1 MRVFKFGGAS
11 VKTAEAVKNIITILE
26 RFPKDKLIVV
36 ISAMGKST
44 NALEAY
50 NEACF
55 LQTPDA
61 AQHLQHLQQY
71 HLEIMDEL
79 FASRHHPVY
88 QDIQRI
94 FDTLDGFMQNPAWAS
109 YDAQY
114 DAVVSCGELI
124 STKIVS
130 HYLNDQQVQNQWF
143 DARELIQTDSTY
155 REGKVDWKLTGYLI
169 NRTLMPYMTSADN
182 AQRIAITQG
191 FIAGTIDNTT
201 TTLGREGSDY
211 SGAILA
217 YCCDVEAMSIW
228 KDVPG
233 VLNADPK
240 YFDDTE
246 RLPVIS
252 YREAIELAYY
262 GASVIH
268 PKTIKPLQN
277 KQIPLF
283 VKSFV
288 SPDDPGTQ
296 IQETI
301 DYDHLIPSY
310 IFKIDQVLLSIAPRD
325 FSFIDEDNLSSIFG
339 LFARHDIKLHLMQNS
354 AISFS
359 VCIDNKHRELP
370 TLIEELQKAF
380 VVKYNEGLELITV
393 RHYTDETIAQLIEEK
408 EVLLLQKGRA
418 TARLVVKPLVE
429 VDWMK
434 QR

>member
-1 MRVFKFGGAS
+1 MKVFKFGGAS
-11 VKTAEAVKNIITILE
+11 VKNADTVKNIITVLK
-26 RFPKDKLIVV
+26 RFPNDNLIVV

-50 NEACF
+50 HEACF
-55 LQTPDA
+55 YRKPDA
-61 AQHLQHLQQY
+61 AQHVQQLQQY
-71 HLEIMDEL
+71 HLEIMDGL
-79 FASRHHPVY
+79 FASRDHAVY
-88 QDIQRI
+88 QDIQGI
-94 FDTLDGFMQNPAWAS
+94 FDTLNGFMHCAPWES

-114 DAVVSCGELI
+114 DALVSCGELM

-130 HYLNDQQVQNQWF
+130 HYLNDQQIPNTWF
-143 DARELIQTDSTY
+143 DARELVQTDNTY
-155 REGKVDWKLTGYLI
+155 REGKVDWKLTTFLAKKTLI
-169 NRTLMPYMTSADN
+169 PHLTSSDDP
-182 AQRIAITQG
+182 QKIAITQG
-191 FIAGTIDNTT
+191 FIAGTIDNKTI
-201 TTLGREGSDY
+201 TLGREGSDY

-217 YCCDVEAMSIW
+217 YCCDAEEMSIW

-240 YFDDTE
+240 YFDDTK

-252 YREAIELAYY
+252 YKEAIELAYY

-283 VKSFV
+283 VKSFLL
-288 SPDDPGTQ
+288 PDDEGTQ

-325 FSFIDEDNLSSIFG
+325 FSFIDEDNLSCIFG
-339 LFARHDIKLHLMQNS
+339 LFAKHRIKLHLMQNS

-359 VCIDNKHRELP
+359 VCIDNKRREMT
-370 TLIEELQKAF
+370 TLIEELQKTF

-393 RHYTDETIAQLIEEK
+393 RHYTDETIEHLIEQK

-429 VDWMK
+429 VEWMK

>member
-1 MRVFKFGGAS
+1 MKVFKFGGAS
-11 VKTAEAVKNIITILE
+11 VKNADAVKNIITILE
-26 RFPKDKLIVV
+26 RFPNDKLVVV

-44 NALEAY
+44 NALEEY

-55 LQTPDA
+55 LQNPNA
-61 AQHLQHLQQY
+61 AQHLQRLQQY
-71 HLEIMDEL
+71 HREIMDEL
-79 FASRHHPVY
+79 FESSNHAVY
-88 QDIQRI
+88 QDIQHI
-94 FDTLDGFMQNPAWAS
+94 IDTLKGFMQSAPWAS

-130 HYLNDQQVQNQWF
+130 HYLNDQQVNNQWF

-155 REGKVDWKLTGYLI
+155 REGKVDWKLTSFLV
-169 NRTLMPYMTSADN
+169 NRTLMPYMSSSDK

-191 FIAGTIDNTT
+191 FIAGTIDSNT

-217 YCCDVEAMSIW
+217 YCCDAEAMSIW

-296 IQETI
+296 IQEAI

-325 FSFIDEDNLSSIFG
+325 FSFIDEDNLSCIFG
-339 LFARHDIKLHLMQNS
+339 LFAQHGIKLHLMQNS

-359 VCIDNKHRELP
+359 VCSDNKHRELP

-380 VVKYNEGLELITV
+380 IVKYNEGLELITV
-393 RHYTDETIAQLIEEK
+393 RHYTEETIAHLIEEK

-429 VDWMK
+429 VGWMK

>member
-1 MRVFKFGGAS
+1 MKVFKFGGAS
-11 VKTAEAVKNIITILE
+11 VKSADAVKNIITILG
-26 RFPKDKLIVV
+26 RFPDDNLVIV

-44 NALEAY
+44 NALETY

-55 LQTPDA
+55 HKDPMAAGHLEQLQA
-61 AQHLQHLQQY
+61 Y
-71 HLEIMDEL
+71 HLEIMDAL
-79 FASRHHPVY
+79 FESRDHEAY
-88 QDIQRI
+88 QDVQTV
-94 FDTLDGFMQNPAWAS
+94 FDTLAGCMQSAPWLS

-130 HYLNDQQVQNQWF
+130 HYLNDQQLNNTWF
-143 DARELIQTDSTY
+143 DARELVQTDGTH
-155 REGKVDWKLTGYLI
+155 REGKVDWKLTSFLI
-169 NRTLMPYMTSADN
+169 NKSLIPYLTSPDG

-191 FIAGTIDNTT
+191 FITGTMDNKTV
-201 TTLGREGSDY
+201 TLGREGSDY
-211 SGAILA
+211 SGAIFA
-217 YCCDVEAMSIW
+217 YCCDAEAMLIW

-240 YFDDTE
+240 YFDDTK
-246 RLPVIS
+246 RLPIIS
-252 YREAIELAYY
+252 YKEAIELAYY

-277 KQIPLF
+277 KQIPLW

-296 IQETI
+296 IQETL
-301 DYDHLIPSY
+301 DHDHLIPSY

-325 FSFIDEDNLSSIFG
+325 FSFIDEHNLSCIFG
-339 LFARHDIKLHLMQNS
+339 LFAKHLIKLHVMQNS

-370 TLIEELQKAF
+370 TLLKELQETF
-380 VVKYNEGLELITV
+380 EVKYNEGLELITV
-393 RHYTDETIAQLIEEK
+393 RHYTEETIEHLIEQK

-429 VDWMK
+429 VEWMK
-434 QR
+434 ER

>member
-1 MRVFKFGGAS
+1 
-11 VKTAEAVKNIITILE
+11 
-26 RFPKDKLIVV
+26 
-36 ISAMGKST
+36 
-44 NALEAY
+44 
-50 NEACF
+50 
-55 LQTPDA
+55 
-61 AQHLQHLQQY
+61 
-71 HLEIMDEL
+71 
-79 FASRHHPVY
+79 
-88 QDIQRI
+88 
-94 FDTLDGFMQNPAWAS
+94 
-109 YDAQY
+109 
-114 DAVVSCGELI
+114 
-124 STKIVS
+124 
-130 HYLNDQQVQNQWF
+130 
-143 DARELIQTDSTY
+143 
-155 REGKVDWKLTGYLI
+155 
-169 NRTLMPYMTSADN
+169 MPYLTSSDS

-191 FIAGTIDNTT
+191 FIAGTIDNKT

-217 YCCDVEAMSIW
+217 YCCDAEAMSIW

-240 YFDDTE
+240 YFDDTK

-252 YREAIELAYY
+252 YKEAIELAYY

-283 VKSFV
+283 VKSFEA
-288 SPDDPGTQ
+288 PDDEGSQ

-310 IFKIDQVLLSIAPRD
+310 IFKIDQVLVSIAPRD
-325 FSFIDEDNLSSIFG
+325 FSFIDEDNLNCIFG
-339 LFARHDIKLHLMQNS
+339 LFVKHRIKLHLMQIS

-359 VCIDNKHRELP
+359 VCIDNKRREL
-370 TLIEELQKAF
+370 TALIEDLQKAF
-380 VVKYNEGLELITV
+380 IVKYNEGLELITV
-393 RHYTDETIAQLIEEK
+393 RHYTEETIEHLIEEK

>member
-1 MRVFKFGGAS
+1 MNVFKFGGAS
-11 VKTAEAVKNIITILE
+11 IKNADAVKNIITILD
-26 RFPKDKLIVV
+26 RFPYDKLIIV

-44 NALEAY
+44 NALEKY
-50 NEACF
+50 HEACF
-55 LQTPDA
+55 YQKPDA
-61 AQHLQHLQQY
+61 SKHLQQLQQY

-79 FASRHHPVY
+79 FESRVHEVY
-88 QDIQRI
+88 QDIQSI
-94 FDTLDGFMQNPAWAS
+94 FDTLSGFMRSEPWAS

-114 DAVVSCGELI
+114 DKVVSCGELI

-130 HYLNDQQVQNQWF
+130 HYLNEQQVNNKWF

-155 REGKVDWKLTGYLI
+155 REGKVDWKLTTFLA
-169 NRTLMPYMTSADN
+169 NRTLMPYLTSSDS

-191 FIAGTIDNTT
+191 FIAGTIDNKT

-217 YCCDVEAMSIW
+217 YCCDAEAMSIW

-240 YFDDTE
+240 YFDDTK

-252 YREAIELAYY
+252 YKEAIELAYY

-283 VKSFV
+283 VKSFM
-288 SPDDPGTQ
+288 SPDDEGTQ

-325 FSFIDEDNLSSIFG
+325 FSFIDEDNLSCIFG
-339 LFARHDIKLHLMQNS
+339 LFVKHRIKLHLMQIS

-359 VCIDNKHRELP
+359 VCIDNKRREL
-370 TLIEELQKAF
+370 TALIEDLQKAF
-380 VVKYNEGLELITV
+380 IVKYNEGLELITV
-393 RHYTDETIAQLIEEK
+393 RHYTEETIEHLIEQK

>member
-1 MRVFKFGGAS
+1 MKVFKFGGAS
-11 VKTAEAVKNIITILE
+11 VKSADAVKNIIAILG
-26 RFPKDKLIVV
+26 RFPSENLVIV

-44 NALEAY
+44 NALEIF

-55 LQTPDA
+55 HQDA
-61 AQHLQHLQQY
+61 AAAEHLERLQAY
-71 HLEIMDEL
+71 HLEIMDGL
-79 FASRHHPVY
+79 FQSRDHEAY
-88 QDIQRI
+88 QDVQTI
-94 FDTLDGFMQNPAWAS
+94 FDVLTGFMQSAPWPS

-130 HYLNDQQVQNQWF
+130 HYLNDQQVNNAWF
-143 DARELIQTDSTY
+143 DARELVQTDGTH
-155 REGKVDWKLTGYLI
+155 REGKVDWKLTSFLI
-169 NRTLMPYMTSADN
+169 NKSLIPYLTSPDGT
-182 AQRIAITQG
+182 QRIAITQG
-191 FIAGTIDNTT
+191 FITGTMDNKTV
-201 TTLGREGSDY
+201 TLGREGSDY

-217 YCCDVEAMSIW
+217 YCCGAEDMSIW

-240 YFDDTE
+240 YFDETK

-252 YREAIELAYY
+252 YKEAIELAYY

-288 SPDDPGTQ
+288 SPDDEGTQ
-296 IQETI
+296 IQETL
-301 DYDHLIPSY
+301 DHDHLITSY

-325 FSFIDEDNLSSIFG
+325 FSFIDEHNLSCIFG
-339 LFARHDIKLHLMQNS
+339 LFAKHRIKLHVMQNS

-359 VCIDNKHRELP
+359 VCIDNQHRELDA
-370 TLIEELQKAF
+370 LIKELQKDF

-393 RHYTDETIAQLIEEK
+393 RHYTEETIEHLIEQK

-429 VDWMK
+429 VEWMK